1 MPLPSKFY
9 TAEGKEVTLE
19 HLCRVEPEWAA
30 NMIRELTKQYDELLD
45 AIEEADR
52 VDRDQRREGGR

>member
-1 MPLPSKFY
+1 MPLPNKFY

-19 HLCRVEPEWAA
+19 TLCRREPEWAA

-45 AIEEADR
+45 AVEESDR
-52 VDRDQRREGGR
+52 EQAAERG